1 MSLQVQKMEH
11 NMAKLIIEVP
21 AEELVKAIEGAYE
34 KNKKNIALPG
44 FRKGKAPRKMIER
57 MYGKGVF
64 LEDAANDLI
73 PDAYAKAAEESE
85 LEIVSYPAIDVEQI
99 EEGKPFV
106 FTAEVAVKPEIV
118 LGEYKGIEVSKETI
132 EVTDEEVDAELHKE
146 QEKNS
151 RLIPIEDRA
160 AEKGDIVTLDYEG
173 IIDGVSFPGGT
184 EKDFPLMLGSGAFI
198 PGFEDQLVGVKLEEP
213 TEVHVTFPEGYHSKD
228 LIGKE
233 ATFKC
238 LIHKIE
244 KKETP
249 ELDDDF
255 AMDVSE
261 FDTLEEYKEDIR
273 KNLTQQKEAA
283 ARRKKGDD
291 VVRKIV
297 ENSQM
302 DIPEPMVEAQQGQLK
317 DDFAARIQ
325 AQGMSI
331 EQYLVFGKMTMED
344 LDGVMHDRALE
355 NIQSRLVLEKIVETE
370 NIQPSQEEIDEEIR
384 KSAEMYKLEVDKLK
398 EMIDEQGMEQVVNDL
413 AIQKAVEFVI
423 EAAKEV

>member
-213 TEVHVTFPEGYHSKD
+213 TEVHVTFPEGYHSKE

-233 ATFKC
+233 
-238 LIHKIE
+238 
-244 KKETP
+244 
-249 ELDDDF
+249 

-273 KNLTQQKEAA
+273 KNLTQQKEAT